1 LIKLNKFIFV
11 LIFILSGCIAGPSL
25 YMEAFSSSRQLVTNK
40 ELVISEQIKK
50 IPYAMKISRVGN
62 SKEVLLVLVEA
73 RDQKLIWTSAS
84 KELITTYNGK
94 IIKTIGLLNDIEIR
108 YYPSLLEVAKKISL
122 NKESDF
128 KYKSLVSFSNPKA
141 LSMDA
146 YHTYSFLKNEVVISR
161 LNDRSIE
168 TFIIKEDLYI
178 PLINFKSKNMYW
190 VDNEFNVIKSQQKIV
205 PNMQRIELTSLK
217 KYSGK

>member
-1 LIKLNKFIFV
+1 
-11 LIFILSGCIAGPSL
+11 
-25 YMEAFSSSRQLVTNK
+25 
-40 ELVISEQIKK
+40 
-50 IPYAMKISRVGN
+50 MKISRVGN

-73 RDQKLIWTSAS
+73 RDEKLVWTSAS

-94 IIKTIGLLNDIEIR
+94 IIKTVGLINDIEIR
-108 YYPSLLEVAKKISL
+108 YYPDLLEVAKKISI
-122 NKESDF
+122 NKKDNF

-146 YHTYSFLKNEVVISR
+146 YYTYSFVKDDVVISR
-161 LNDRSIE
+161 LNNRSIE

-190 VDNEFNVIKSQQKIV
+190 VDNEFNVIKSEQKLV
-205 PNMQRIELTSLK
+205 PNMKRIELTNLK